1 MRNICILLTVL
12 CFGFIGCTT
21 VIPVTSNINDFV
33 MMGLKTNKQDVV
45 AFEIVANIQDG
56 EITVAGKDGVGTTGK
71 VTVTEG
77 SVLQRMVN
85 EYMTAKFTKMADSGD
100 VKVKIT
106 LKDFSLQDYN
116 TQSTGM
122 QVLGSLA
129 GGSASYRQPRIV
141 TAKISA
147 VLEINRG
154 GNEETK
160 NLITSAEENYVGQF
174 ASEVSNKAV
183 ADCINSANNKILM
196 QMNAFFEEIGM

>member
-1 MRNICILLTVL
+1 MKNFLGLLAAL
-12 CFGFIGCTT
+12 CVGLIGCTT

-33 MMGLKTNKQDVV
+33 MMGLKTNKQDSVV
-45 AFEIVANIQDG
+45 FEVVSNIQDG
-56 EITVAGKDGVGTTGK
+56 EITVAGKDGEGTTGK

-85 EYMTAKFTKMADSGD
+85 EYMTAKFTKMSVDGD

-106 LKDFSLQDYN
+106 LKDFNLQDYN

-122 QVLGSLA
+122 QVLSAFA
-129 GGSASYRQPRIV
+129 GGAAAVRQPRII
-141 TAKISA
+141 TAKITA
-147 VLEINRG
+147 VLEITRG
-154 GNEETK
+154 DQEETK
-160 NLITSAEENYVGQF
+160 NLIASAEENYVGQF
-174 ASEVSNKAV
+174 TSEVSNKAV

>member
-1 MRNICILLTVL
+1 MKNFYGLLVVL
-12 CFGFIGCTT
+12 CFGLMGCTT

-33 MMGLKTNKQDVV
+33 MMGLKTNKQDSVV
-45 AFEIVANIQDG
+45 FEVTSNIHDG

-85 EYMTAKFTKMADSGD
+85 EYMTAKFTKMSESGD
-100 VKVKIT
+100 AKVKIT

-122 QVLGSLA
+122 QVLGALA

-141 TAKISA
+141 TARITA

-154 GNEETK
+154 GQEETK
-160 NLITSAEENYVGQF
+160 NLIASAEENYVGQF
-174 ASEVSNKAV
+174 TSEVSNKAV

>member
-1 MRNICILLTVL
+1 MKSFCGLLVV
-12 CFGFIGCTT
+12 FGFCFIGCTT

-33 MMGLKTNKQDVV
+33 MMGLKTNKQDSVV
-45 AFEIVANIQDG
+45 FEISSNIYDG
-56 EITVAGKDGVGTTGK
+56 EITVAGKDGEGTTGK

-85 EYMTAKFTKMADSGD
+85 EYMTAKFTKMSENGD
-100 VKVKIT
+100 VKVKII

-122 QVLGSLA
+122 QVLSAFA
-129 GGSASYRQPRIV
+129 GGSAAVRQPRIV
-141 TAKISA
+141 TAKIIA
-147 VLEINRG
+147 VLEINREG
-154 GNEETK
+154 QEETK
-160 NLITSAEENYVGQF
+160 NLISSAEENYVGQF
-174 ASEVSNKAV
+174 TSEVSNKAV

>member
-1 MRNICILLTVL
+1 MKNICILLIVL

-45 AFEIVANIQDG
+45 AFEVVSNIQDG

-122 QVLGSLA
+122 QVLGALA

-160 NLITSAEENYVGQF
+160 NLIASAEENYVGQF
-174 ASEVSNKAV
+174 TSEVSNKAV